1 MSGLKS
7 RLTTLL
13 LSLIVY
19 GALFIAAI
27 PVLCVSVSGDTL
39 NIPLMVISIVVLGAG
54 LALIPLGWVQF
65 GRLASVRRLT
75 AAVEGERI
83 YEVNVLVDRLGM
95 PRRRVVRRIKRML
108 KMKILRNYFFDGNI
122 IHPTY
127 RLGAEEE

>member
-19 GALFIAAI
+19 GLLFIAAI
-27 PVLCVSVSGDTL
+27 PVLCISVAGDRL
-39 NIPLMVISIVVLGAG
+39 NIPLMVISIAVLGAG
-54 LALIPLGWVQF
+54 LALMPLGWIQF

-75 AAVEGERI
+75 VAVERDRI
-83 YEVNVLVDRLGM
+83 HEVSVLAEQLGM
-95 PRRRVVRRIKRML
+95 PRRRVIRRIKRML

>member
-19 GALFIAAI
+19 GLLFIAAI
-27 PVLCVSVSGDTL
+27 PVLCLSVAGDGL
-39 NIPLMVISIVVLGAG
+39 NIPLMVISIAVLGAG
-54 LALIPLGWVQF
+54 LALMPLGWIQF

-75 AAVEGERI
+75 AAVERDRI
-83 YEVNVLVDRLGM
+83 HEVSVLAEQLGM
-95 PRRRVVRRIKRML
+95 PRRRVIRRIKRML